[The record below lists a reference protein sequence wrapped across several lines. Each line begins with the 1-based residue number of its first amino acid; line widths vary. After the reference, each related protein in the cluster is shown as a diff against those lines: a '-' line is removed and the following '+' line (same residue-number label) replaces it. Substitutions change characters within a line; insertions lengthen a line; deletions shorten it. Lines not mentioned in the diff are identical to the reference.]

1 MFHLY
6 VEKKKNGFEVY
17 NFFLF
22 ATSKLFYLDFS
33 SNFLQTEHG
42 LKVSIF
48 LNVKFSN
55 NG

>member
-1 MFHLY
+1 MDLKF
-6 VEKKKNGFEVY
+6 VI
-17 NFFLF
+17 LF
-22 ATSKLFYLDFS
+22 IYLLLQNLDFS
-33 SNFLQTEHG
+33 SNFLQTKHG